1 MCVCVCAGTEKG
13 RNRKKEERKKK
24 RGESG
29 NQVNKEVLRDETKY
43 FIYLFI
49 LYTYLFKLLSLSCL
63 LCCKGFGRCTLQPSY
78 LSYNV
83 SEFCT
88 EIFIQSKGTDCSE
101 SALRARGDKSE
112 V

>member
-1 MCVCVCAGTEKG
+1 MCVCLRGDREREKQ
-13 RNRKKEERKKK
+13 KKGGEKEK